1 MDATSLVR
9 DTAALAV
16 RIASWLR
23 DEEAAGSNPAT
34 PTRKKQVIACLQV
47 SSAGAGTPVWETF
60 GRRSWCRWSRR
71 YLVGTWIL
79 RLDAVTR
86 RSRTVAHSTISR
98 AAPDLGK
105 ACHRSSL
112 AVSKASSRGSPAV
125 RPTRLP
131 ALQVA
136 DRTAYARSAHQ
147 GLTRYWEVSHL
158 GKRGHQFEAAR
169 TPPNRPPGPG
179 SQSSGLGSHHTT
191 GCSPRPAGGSVANAP
206 SALRSLFRP
215 ALVRGKRA

>member
-47 SSAGAGTPVWETF
+47 SAAGAGTPVWETF

-98 AAPDLGK
+98 ATRTSARPVI
-105 ACHRSSL
+105 
-112 AVSKASSRGSPAV
+112 AVHWR
-125 RPTRLP
+125 
-131 ALQVA
+131 
-136 DRTAYARSAHQ
+136 
-147 GLTRYWEVSHL
+147 
-158 GKRGHQFEAAR
+158 
-169 TPPNRPPGPG
+169 
-179 SQSSGLGSHHTT
+179 
-191 GCSPRPAGGSVANAP
+191 
-206 SALRSLFRP
+206 
-215 ALVRGKRA
+215 